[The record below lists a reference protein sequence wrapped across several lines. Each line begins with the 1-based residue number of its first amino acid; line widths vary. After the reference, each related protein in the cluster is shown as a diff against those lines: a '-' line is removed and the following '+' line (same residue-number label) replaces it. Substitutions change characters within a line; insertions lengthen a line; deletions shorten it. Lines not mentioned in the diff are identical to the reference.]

1 MFISNNVQSLPFLK
15 FAKYSFP
22 KIINISYE
30 SDKIRLIL
38 YTVKNPVVEKIDICT
53 AIKYLIQ
60 CIHTMQLGKKSSA
73 KMKDV
78 NKIINCT
85 EQKNDDLIASL
96 TTTTGTK

>member
-1 MFISNNVQSLPFLK
+1 MHSHH
-15 FAKYSFP
+15 A
-22 KIINISYE
+22 
-30 SDKIRLIL
+30 IR
-38 YTVKNPVVEKIDICT
+38 EK
-53 AIKYLIQ
+53 K
-60 CIHTMQLGKKSSA
+60 SA